1 MKIWIRVGMEADITV
16 EELEKLKNGDEK
28 LAREI
33 IQKAEISG
41 ETYVPDCDY
50 NEGIYKNGEDYIE
63 FLF

>member
-16 EELEKLKNGDEK
+16 EELENLRNGDEETMK
-28 LAREI
+28 KI

-50 NEGIYKNGEDYIE
+50 NEGIYENREDYIE